1 MSQDLPAWVAE
12 LTDPRRATTLDELA
26 DRLVPLAEHSID
38 VSRRLQAL
46 LDELNEPFGREAA
59 YARVERL
66 KNRADEAFGEVTREI
81 VASGQQRLDRVLA
94 AWRARA
100 MGEPEITLLRRL
112 DADVVPAL
120 RKQERVI
127 AEEVGE
133 RTAVALEVATQSLL
147 TRVEQLA
154 VAVTNLI
161 HDVLPHAHE
170 GLGLAGRISG
180 LSAKVREL
188 RGGRL
193 EIPEPLRAAAAGTT
207 DSYNGTVARL
217 ELEWATLGSQAAI
230 VRAALRAAEETAF
243 SQVTADMTECVEE
256 LAQSHINV
264 LNNAESRAMTLIEHL
279 LTAS

>member
-12 LTDPRRATTLDELA
+12 LTDPRRANTLDELA

-46 LDELNEPFGREAA
+46 LSELNEPFKREAV
-59 YARVERL
+59 YDRVERL

-94 AWRARA
+94 AWRERA
-100 MGEPEITLLRRL
+100 EGEPEITLRRRL
-112 DADVVPAL
+112 DADVIPAL
-120 RKQERVI
+120 RTQERTI

-133 RTAVALEVATQSLL
+133 RTAVALEVATQTLL
-147 TRVEQLA
+147 ARVEQLA
-154 VAVTNLI
+154 VSVTSLI
-161 HDVLPHAHE
+161 HDVLPLAHE

-180 LSAKVREL
+180 LSAKVRGL
-188 RGGRL
+188 KDGRL
-193 EIPEPLRAAAAGTT
+193 ELPEPLREAAAGTA

-243 SQVTADMTECVEE
+243 SQVTAEMTECVEE
-256 LAQSHINV
+256 LAQSHIKV
-264 LNNAESRAMTLIEHL
+264 LNDAENRAMTLVDELI
-279 LTAS
+279 AG

>member
-12 LTDPRRATTLDELA
+12 LTDPRRANTLDELA

-46 LDELNEPFGREAA
+46 LNELNEPFKREAV
-59 YARVERL
+59 YDRVERL

-94 AWRARA
+94 AWRERA
-100 MGEPEITLLRRL
+100 EGEPEITLRRRL
-112 DADVVPAL
+112 DADVIPAL
-120 RKQERVI
+120 RTQERTI

-133 RTAVALEVATQSLL
+133 RTAVALEVATQTLL
-147 TRVEQLA
+147 ARVEQLA
-154 VAVTNLI
+154 VSVTSLI
-161 HDVLPHAHE
+161 HDVLPLAHE

-180 LSAKVREL
+180 LSAKVRGL
-188 RGGRL
+188 KDGRL
-193 EIPEPLRAAAAGTT
+193 ELPEPLREAAAGTA

-243 SQVTADMTECVEE
+243 SQVTAEMTECVEE
-256 LAQSHINV
+256 LAQSHIKV
-264 LNNAESRAMTLIEHL
+264 LNDAENRAMTLVDELI
-279 LTAS
+279 AG